1 MGKFDRKMR
10 NEPDAPKTQKVVP
23 KKSNKALGD
32 LEVDRKGE
40 KSRNLKIFN
49 FLQKKQEQA
58 NSDKQAS
65 APKALVVS
73 TFKKRKTGKK

>member
-49 FLQKKQEQA
+49 FLQKK
-58 NSDKQAS
+58 
-65 APKALVVS
+65 
-73 TFKKRKTGKK
+73 